1 MVRKR
6 KDPFR
11 KKMNKPIQKKL
22 VGAFMIAILAFAV
35 LVIRVTYIN
44 ASKEEEYT
52 KVVLDQQQYDSRVIP
67 FKRGDITDRNG
78 TKLASSER
86 VYNVILDVKAML
98 DKEEYAEPTIQVL
111 QECFQIDEETVRGLI
126 EEKPSSRY
134 EILKKNVDYN
144 TARKF
149 QEIDKDDEKYPNVKG
164 IWMEEDY
171 IRTYP
176 YETLACDVIGFTSDG
191 NVGTNGIEASYNS
204 ILNGT
209 DGREYGYQDES
220 ASLERTVKEPESG
233 NTVVSTIDLQVQS
246 VVEKYVLEFNEEHKN
261 QARTGEG
268 SANTAVMVMNPQNGE
283 ILAEASYPNYDL
295 NNPRDLTKYYTEKEI
310 DAMDSEGKSEALN
323 TLWNNFCVNQVYE
336 PGSTFKPFTV
346 SAGLELGK
354 LTGDETYYCG
364 GKLHV
369 GDYDIHCNNRNGH
382 GTQTLQ
388 QAVENSCNVA
398 LMEIGQELGVEDFT
412 RYQEEF
418 GFGKQTGIDL
428 PGEQEGVLY
437 TEENMDVTSLAT
449 NAFGQNFD
457 VTMTQMAAGF
467 CSLINGGEYYQ
478 PHVVKQI
485 QDENGNVTE
494 NKEPVLLGRTVSEET
509 SKIIREYMYSVVEE
523 GTGASAAV
531 EGYDIGGKT
540 GTAEKHPRGKGNYLV
555 SFIGY
560 APQENPQVMVYVV
573 IDEPNASIQSNSGFA
588 TAMAADI
595 MEEILPYL
603 GVEKIQEEE

>member
-1 MVRKR
+1 MARKKKNPLR
-6 KDPFR
+6 R
-11 KKMNKPIQKKL
+11 KMNKLMQRKR
-22 VGAFMIAILAFAV
+22 VGVFVVVVLAFAV
-35 LVIRVTYIN
+35 LVGRVTYIN
-44 ASKEEEYT
+44 ASKGDEYT
-52 KVVLDQQQYDSRVIP
+52 KVVLDQQRYDSRVIP
-67 FKRGDITDRNG
+67 FKRGDIVDRNG
-78 TKLASSER
+78 TKLAASER
-86 VYNVILDVKAML
+86 VYNVILDVKAMAE
-98 DKEEYAEPTIQVL
+98 DETSIEPTIQVL
-111 QECFQIDEETVRGLI
+111 EECFGIEGETVRTLI
-126 EEKPSSRY
+126 QEKPSSRY
-134 EILKKNVDYN
+134 EILKKSIDYN
-144 TARKF
+144 TAQAF
-149 QEIDKDDEKYPNVKG
+149 EAIDEDDENYPDVKG
-164 IWMEEDY
+164 VWLEEDY

-176 YETLACDVIGFTSDG
+176 YGTLACDVIGFTADG
-191 NVGTNGIEASYNS
+191 NVGNNGIEASYNS

-233 NTVVSTIDLQVQS
+233 STVVSTIDLQIQS
-246 VVEKYVLEFNEEHKN
+246 IVEEHILAFNDAHKN
-261 QARTGEG
+261 EARTGEG
-268 SANTAVMVMNPQNGE
+268 SANTGVIVMNPQNGE

-295 NNPRDLTKYYTEKEI
+295 NNPRDLTKYYSEEEIGAMEDEEKV
-310 DAMDSEGKSEALN
+310 N
-323 TLWNNFCVNQVYE
+323 TLTALWSNFCVSEVYE

-346 SAGLELGK
+346 AAGLELGN

-364 GKLHV
+364 GMLHV
-369 GDYDIHCNNRNGH
+369 GDYDIHCNNRDGH
-382 GTQTLQ
+382 GTQTLR
-388 QAVENSCNVA
+388 QALENSCNVA
-398 LMEIGQELGVEDFT
+398 LMEIGADLGVEQFT
-412 RYQEEF
+412 RYQELF

-437 TEENMDVTSLAT
+437 TAEDMDPTSLAT

-494 NKEPVLLGRTVSEET
+494 NKESVLIGRTVSEET
-509 SKIIREYMYSVVEE
+509 SQIIKDYMYGVVEE
-523 GTGASAAV
+523 GTGSTAAV

-560 APQENPQVMVYVV
+560 APQENPQVMIYVV
-573 IDEPNASIQSNSGFA
+573 IDEPNAVVQSDSKFA
-588 TAMAADI
+588 TTMAADI

-603 GVEKIQEEE
+603 GIEKIEE

>member
-11 KKMNKPIQKKL
+11 KKINKPIQKKL

-44 ASKEEEYT
+44 ASKGEEYT

-98 DKEEYAEPTIQVL
+98 DKEKYAEPTIQVL
-111 QECFQIDEETVRGLI
+111 QECFEIDEETVRGLI

-149 QEIDKDDEKYPNVKG
+149 QEIDEDDENYPNVKG
-164 IWMEEDY
+164 VWLEEDY

-283 ILAEASYPNYDL
+283 ILAEASYPNYNL
-295 NNPRDLTKYYTEKEI
+295 NSPRDLTKYYTQEEI

-364 GKLHV
+364 GMLHV

-388 QAVENSCNVA
+388 QAIENSCNVA
-398 LMEIGQELGVEDFT
+398 LMEIGQDLGVEDFT

-437 TEENMDVTSLAT
+437 TKENMDVTSLAT

-494 NKEPVLLGRTVSEET
+494 NKDPVLIGRTVSEET
-509 SKIIREYMYSVVEE
+509 SEIIRDYMYSVVEE